1 MCSMTSVTLKPRAKE
16 AMTQTRRHIAMINQN
31 HFTVVTTETDAR
43 YNEMMDKTAC
53 SERWVGKEQV
63 GRETGEGVT
72 IVR

>member
-53 SERWVGKEQV
+53 SERW
-63 GRETGEGVT
+63 GEGAGYCAGE
-72 IVR
+72 ILWNLSA